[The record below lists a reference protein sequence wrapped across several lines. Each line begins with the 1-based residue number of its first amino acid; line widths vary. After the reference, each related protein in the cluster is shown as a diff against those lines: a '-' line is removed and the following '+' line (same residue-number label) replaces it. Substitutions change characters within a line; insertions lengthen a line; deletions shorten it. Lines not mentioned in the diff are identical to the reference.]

1 MVPLLSRE
9 TGVAKF
15 IETEE
20 NGGYQGGG
28 KRGCCCVAKFGLC
41 KTAS

>member
-9 TGVAKF
+9 PGVAKF

-28 KRGCCCVAKFGLC
+28 KREYCCVTKFGFC
-41 KTAS
+41 KMAS